1 METIV
6 LDEEKREK
14 FASRIGFVF
23 VSAGCAIGIGNVWKF
38 PYVAGTNGGGVFVV
52 FYLLFLVIMGIPV
65 VTMELAMGR
74 ASGKTIIE
82 GYRKLEKPGTK
93 WHVHGLFCVIG
104 CYILMMYYTVVSGW
118 MVDYFFKFATGRFEG
133 ISEDD
138 VGNVFDEML
147 ANPWEMGLFMAITVI
162 AGFIVLSFGVKKGLE
177 RVTRIMM
184 PCLFVLIVVL
194 AVYAL
199 TLPGAGRGVSF
210 YLLPDWHAVR
220 EIGVW
225 KVVSAAMNQA
235 FFTLSL
241 GMGCLEIFGSYMS
254 RENTLT
260 GEAVQ
265 ICALDTFVA
274 IMAGLII
281 FPACFSFHIEPTQG
295 PSLIFIA
302 LPRIFIHMEHG
313 RLVGALFFIF
323 MTFACFSTIIS
334 VFENLTASLVD
345 SFGWSRKLA
354 ILMNGIFLLAAS
366 VPCVFG
372 FNVWSGLHLIGD
384 RNIMDSEDF
393 LVSSLL
399 LPIGAMI
406 FLLFCVSR
414 FGWGFDRY
422 LEEVNTGEGMK
433 MPVFLKTYFRFVL
446 PVLILLILLQG
457 LIQ

>member
-1 METIV
+1 MT
-6 LDEEKREK
+6 EEKREK
-14 FASRIGFVF
+14 FASRIGFIL
-23 VSAGCAIGIGNVWKF
+23 VSAGCAIGMGNVWKF

-65 VTMELAMGR
+65 VTMELAIGR

-118 MVDYFFKFATGRFEG
+118 VVDYFFKFATGRFEG

-138 VGNVFDEML
+138 VGNVFDAML
-147 ANPWEMGLFMAITVI
+147 ADPWEMGLFMAITVI
-162 AGFIVLSFGVKKGLE
+162 AGFVVLSFGVKKGLE

-184 PCLFVLIVVL
+184 PCLLVLIVVL

-199 TLPGAGRGVSF
+199 TLPGADRGVSF

-220 EIGVW
+220 EIGAW
-225 KVVSAAMNQA
+225 KVISAAMNQA

-302 LPRIFIHMEHG
+302 LPGIFIHMEHG
-313 RLVGALFFIF
+313 RLVGALFFVF

-345 SFGWSRKLA
+345 SFGWGRKQA
-354 ILMNGIFLLAAS
+354 ILMNGIFLLVAS
-366 VPCVFG
+366 IPSVLG

-384 RNIMDSEDF
+384 RNVLDSEDF
-393 LVSSLL
+393 FVSSLL

-433 MPVFLKTYFRFVL
+433 MPVFLKNYFRFVL